1 MFICDDN
8 KSGLRCCTIREII
21 SWISTNE
28 CVLPDI
34 QREFVWKD
42 YQITQLFD
50 SLLKGYPFGTLLFWK
65 VEKNF
70 RGTERQVRYYAFQ
83 HDYHEENHD
92 IKDAI
97 STPLDKEFYA
107 VLDGQQRLTALNI
120 GLRGSYAA
128 YQRWARKNPYPVK
141 KLYFNLFS
149 CVYKETDPG
158 FEDNA
163 DSNYEFSLFESAE
176 CEKRNDPSVG
186 EMWLWVGEILDYQG
200 EAEFLN
206 VISQKVLDCYGS
218 CENINTL
225 KERALSNAALL
236 YECINKKEK
245 IVFFEE
251 RTREF
256 SRVLDIFIRL
266 NDGGTKLSGSDLMF
280 STVVHYWH
288 GNAKDEFNAV
298 KTRLS
303 KFNINKDFII
313 KAGLVLSDARN
324 IRFNINN
331 FTKINIEKIEAHWE
345 NIKISLEQTVDLF
358 GKFGLSTENFWQYD
372 LMLPVAYYI
381 NHLGAPDDFTSS
393 YRFKEDRNVIKNWVY
408 RAIIKGI
415 FSGRSESLLIK
426 IRGVIRDSSSGKFPE
441 TEIEEQVL
449 KPMNCCLKFNES
461 EVDYLLDLGWTHNR
475 SKIFAILSLIL
486 MGTDNDIYHLD
497 HIYPRSMFQRLP
509 ESNDDAVL
517 FAKQNYDRLPNLQLL
532 TQGENTSKGKTPPKK
547 WINSEYKNTEER
559 DNFCLKE
566 IIDYANIGDDIKSF
580 RSFYEYR
587 RNKLRERIV
596 SRIIQEQNII

>member
-1 MFICDDN
+1 M
-8 KSGLRCCTIREII
+8 II
-21 SWISTNE
+21 M
-28 CVLPDI
+28 
-34 QREFVWKD
+34 K
-42 YQITQLFD
+42 
-50 SLLKGYPFGTLLFWK
+50 K
-65 VEKNF
+65 
-70 RGTERQVRYYAFQ
+70 
-83 HDYHEENHD
+83 NHD

-120 GLRGSYAA
+120 GLRGSYAV
-128 YQRWARKNPYPVK
+128 YQRWARKNHYPVK

-158 FEDNA
+158 FENNA

-288 GNAKDEFNAV
+288 GNAKDEFEAV

-303 KFNINKDFII
+303 KFNINKDFIL

-331 FTKINIEKIEAHWE
+331 FTKINIEEIEAHWE

-358 GKFGLSTENFWQYD
+358 SKFGLSTENFWQYD

-497 HIYPRSMFQRLP
+497 HIYPRSIFQRLP